1 MKNSDPYS
9 FHNRQ
14 IIPWYDTAAVCWTLI
29 ILMLAIFGFAVVGIS
44 VARSE
49 ARFQAYLWVPATL
62 CVISAT
68 VAVSLAWHLLKRRFR
83 KRAG

>member
-1 MKNSDPYS
+1 MRNSDPYS
-9 FHNRQ
+9 LHPRQ

-62 CVISAT
+62 CVISG
-68 VAVSLAWHLLKRRFR
+68 AVVITLAWHLLKRRLQR
-83 KRAG
+83 RTE